1 MLCNAIAI
9 ANLIPI
15 VGLDVYEINVA
26 IPSGMLCI
34 MIVKSESIPK
44 LYKVDLFLSF
54 EFLFIILKINIPSE
68 NKNNVTNIAW
78 FLLNVWVNNLNDS
91 GISENIDKVIITP
104 DENIK
109 DEEIILSLLFFNK
122 QGIIPREVDKP
133 ANRVV
138 IKQFINLFIV
148 LYMIII
154 V

>member
-1 MLCNAIAI
+1 MNEITVTTKEELE
-9 ANLIPI
+9 I
-15 VGLDVYEINVA
+15 VI
-26 IPSGMLCI
+26 
-34 MIVKSESIPK
+34 
-44 LYKVDLFLSF
+44 
-54 EFLFIILKINIPSE
+54 
-68 NKNNVTNIAW
+68 KNNVTNIAW

-91 GISENIDKVIITP
+91 GISENIDRVIITP